1 MPDYRKSY
9 SAVSAPGKV
18 LLAGGYLVLD
28 REYTG
33 LVFGLSA
40 RIHVIVKDAV
50 AAEGAEPLIVV
61 KSPQFI
67 EAEWRYSAAIL
78 ADGAGVAVK
87 QIESPSTSRNPFV
100 ETTLA
105 YTLTYLTTTTSL
117 TTLPSLTI
125 TILADNDYYSQPPS
139 TTTSTSSTS
148 STTSSTT
155 SSNPSPTPFTPFPTP
170 LTTAH
175 KTGLG
180 SSAALTTALTSS
192 LLHFLLHIPP
202 SQTLQHNLSQ
212 SCHCAA
218 QGKIGSGFD
227 VAAAV
232 YGTCL
237 YRRFSPSLLSSIS
250 DAFGP
255 GSQGFAERLRGV
267 VEDEGKKWDTRI
279 SKSGVAIPKGYA
291 LVMCD
296 VDCGSQTVGMV
307 KSVLA
312 WRASSPSDAGRIW
325 TSLQS
330 SNEELARALS
340 AGKEAEISAAF
351 LAIRALIREMGEKSG
366 VPIEPAA
373 QTALLDMLAEVEGVV
388 GGVVPGAGGHDAVAL
403 LIREGDETLE
413 RVKKV
418 LVEWSEKGEG
428 KVKLLGVKGEM
439 EGVRVEGGFDYGSW
453 IEEA

>member
-1 MPDYRKSY
+1 MADSSKSY

-40 RIHVIVKDAV
+40 RIHVIVNDAV
-50 AAEGAEPLIVV
+50 TPEGAEPLIVV

-67 EAEWRYSAAIL
+67 EAEWRYSTAIL

-87 QIESPSTSRNPFV
+87 QLESPSTSRNPFV
-100 ETTLA
+100 ETTLT
-105 YTLTYLTTTTSL
+105 YTLSYLTTTQSL
-117 TTLPSLTI
+117 TTLPSLSI
-125 TILADNDYYSQPPS
+125 TILADNDYYSQPTT
-139 TTTSTSSTS
+139 TTTSS
-148 STTSSTT
+148 
-155 SSNPSPTPFTPFPTP
+155 PSPFTSFPTP
-170 LTTAH
+170 LSSAN

-192 LLHFLLHIPP
+192 LLHQLLPSPP
-202 SQTLQHNLSQ
+202 SQILQHNLSQ
-212 SCHCAA
+212 ACHCAA

-237 YRRFSPSLLSSIS
+237 YRRFSPSLLSTIS
-250 DAFGP
+250 DASGP
-255 GSQGFAERLRGV
+255 GSSGFAERLKSV
-267 VEDEGKKWDTRI
+267 VEDEEKKWDTQI
-279 SKSGVAIPKGYA
+279 EKVSVAIPKGYA

-312 WRASSPSDAGRIW
+312 WRAKEVDDATPIW

-330 SNEELARALS
+330 SNEKLARALS
-340 AGKEAEISAAF
+340 AGKEDEISAAF
-351 LAIRALIREMGEKSG
+351 TAIRALIREMGEKSG

-373 QTALLDMLAEVEGVV
+373 QTALLDKLGEVEGVV

-413 RVKKV
+413 RVKAV
-418 LVEWSEKGEG
+418 LEEWSARGEG

-439 EGVRVEGGFDYGSW
+439 EGVRVEGGFEYGKW
-453 IEEA
+453 LEEA

>member
-1 MPDYRKSY
+1 MANPSKPTY

-18 LLAGGYLVLD
+18 LLGGGYLVLD
-28 REYTG
+28 RAYTG

-40 RIHVIVKDAV
+40 RIHVIVKEAV
-50 AAEGAEPLIVV
+50 TAEGAEPLIVV

-78 ADGAGVAVK
+78 GDGAGVVVK
-87 QIESPSTSRNPFV
+87 QLESSPSTSRNPFV
-100 ETTLA
+100 ETTLT
-105 YTLTYLTTTTSL
+105 YTLSYLTTTTSL

-125 TILADNDYYSQPPS
+125 TILADNDYYSQPTSPPPT
-139 TTTSTSSTS
+139 TTTSTTST
-148 STTSSTT
+148 
-155 SSNPSPTPFTPFPTP
+155 PSPSTPFTTFPTP
-170 LTTAH
+170 LTSAH

-180 SSAALTTALTSS
+180 SSAALTTSLTTS
-192 LLHFLLHIPP
+192 LLHHLLPSPP
-202 SQTLQHNLSQ
+202 SQILQHNLSQ
-212 SCHCAA
+212 ACHCAA

-237 YRRFSPSLLSSIS
+237 YRRFSPKLLASIS
-250 DAFGP
+250 DAEGP
-255 GSQGFAERLRGV
+255 GSRGFAGRLRGV
-267 VEDEGKKWDTRI
+267 VEDEGGKWDTQI
-279 SKSGVAIPKGYA
+279 EKSSVAIPKGYA

-312 WRASSPSDAGRIW
+312 WRGKEVDDATRIW
-325 TSLQS
+325 TTLQT
-330 SNEELARALS
+330 SNEELAHALS
-340 AGKEAEISAAF
+340 SGQESDISSAF

-373 QTALLDMLAEVEGVV
+373 QTALLDRLGEVEGVV

-403 LIREGDETLE
+403 LIREGEETLE
-413 RVKKV
+413 RVKTV
-418 LVEWSEKGEG
+418 LEEWSGRGEG
-428 KVKLLGVKGEM
+428 KVKLLGVQGEM
-439 EGVRVEGGFDYGSW
+439 EGVRVEKDFEYGSW
-453 IEEA
+453 IEA